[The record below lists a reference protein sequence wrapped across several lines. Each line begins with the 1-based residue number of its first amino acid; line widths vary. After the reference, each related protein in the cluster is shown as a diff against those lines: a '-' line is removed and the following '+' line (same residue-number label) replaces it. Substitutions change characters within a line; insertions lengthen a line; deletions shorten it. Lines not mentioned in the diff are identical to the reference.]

1 MQESVGTALYGFS
14 KGNCLWGWLVSNL
27 SELSVCV
34 PYQYKRGPRLLPGL
48 IIATAMQMLKNFVLS
63 SYRPA
68 WDRGNKLSLKRAGV
82 YAFYQD
88 CLIVFCVKC
97 SIRILAHWVQIYQF
111 WFLSEMVC
119 HGNLWN
125 KSQTFWGGFIS
136 HIRTC
141 PSGLCGNDAK
151 PCFLSLSERTCL
163 WRLPSYR
170 GVREAPR
177 RGRYIQWN

>member
-119 HGNLWN
+119 HGNL
-125 KSQTFWGGFIS
+125 
-136 HIRTC
+136 
-141 PSGLCGNDAK
+141 
-151 PCFLSLSERTCL
+151 
-163 WRLPSYR
+163 
-170 GVREAPR
+170 
-177 RGRYIQWN
+177 